1 MLDNLLILC
10 LGGATVCAIFAILG
24 AIAEWKGWK

>member
-1 MLDNLLILC
+1 MLDNLTILA
-10 LGGATVCAIFAILG
+10 LGGAAVCAIFAILG